1 MSDSSH
7 ASDVIKTLLES
18 GADINAQTRGDEDT
32 ALHLVVENGDFPRD
46 FSTVLVLLENG
57 IDLSVRNR
65 EAAQYIANS
74 LHIIAEFQKVTFTG
88 FGRQVYQ
95 TEVSVRNPKLRTA
108 YDCAIGKG
116 HFELASTL
124 DGSMPPEQARRFYT
138 EKIGEKYGPYLI
150 SAVLKNDK
158 AKLIEAVRLGGN
170 PNMLNQH
177 GAGAIHYAITHCTL
191 PVMDVLEILADAD
204 ADVNLRDYEGDS
216 ALNLAIKS
224 KKLRESGQML
234 DVVRFLSNCGADP
247 SFKDLDGKDAFDMAE
262 ERGYE
267 DVLNILKGPRQ
278 SYKRKPPRIEPET
291 PPHSEDTQPEEFPD
305 PNAPNAEGLYP
316 IHVAVLRQDPA
327 ERESLI
333 ESLIS
338 RGAVVSQTA
347 QQTGNTALHMCA
359 IHNLDDT
366 ATQLLGHRIDY
377 TIKNKSWNAARR
389 KQHMDLE
396 NSHPSLVLAVKR
408 VVLVVTGVAKHLKF
422 TIGSSCCLAVS
433 QFVSLLRE
441 SRGRLRSMTPQGAK
455 RKEVECVA
463 HFQVLGTYRF

>member
-1 MSDSSH
+1 
-7 ASDVIKTLLES
+7 
-18 GADINAQTRGDEDT
+18 
-32 ALHLVVENGDFPRD
+32 
-46 FSTVLVLLENG
+46 
-57 IDLSVRNR
+57 
-65 EAAQYIANS
+65 
-74 LHIIAEFQKVTFTG
+74 
-88 FGRQVYQ
+88 
-95 TEVSVRNPKLRTA
+95 
-108 YDCAIGKG
+108 
-116 HFELASTL
+116 
-124 DGSMPPEQARRFYT
+124 
-138 EKIGEKYGPYLI
+138 
-150 SAVLKNDK
+150 
-158 AKLIEAVRLGGN
+158 
-170 PNMLNQH
+170 H

-234 DVVRFLSNCGADP
+234 DVVKFLSNCGADP

-267 DVLNILKGPRQ
+267 DVLNILRGPRQ
-278 SYKRKPPRIEPET
+278 SYKRKEPE
-291 PPHSEDTQPEEFPD
+291 PEPEPEPAPSDEEDFCDFLCLTSVLS
-305 PNAPNAEGLYP
+305 EGLYP

-347 QQTGNTALHMCA
+347 QETGNTALHMCA

-377 TIKNKSWNAARR
+377 TIKNK
-389 KQHMDLE
+389 
-396 NSHPSLVLAVKR
+396 
-408 VVLVVTGVAKHLKF
+408 
-422 TIGSSCCLAVS
+422 CLTE
-433 QFVSLLRE
+433 FVSLLRE

-463 HFQVLGTYRF
+463 HFQDGKTAYDLAKELQHTGVTEAIEKKQREVQEKWKKGKKAGFCAIL